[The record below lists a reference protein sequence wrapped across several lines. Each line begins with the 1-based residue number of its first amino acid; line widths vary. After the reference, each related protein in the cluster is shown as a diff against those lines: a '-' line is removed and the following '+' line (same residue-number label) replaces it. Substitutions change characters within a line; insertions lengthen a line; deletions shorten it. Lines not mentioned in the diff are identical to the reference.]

1 MLSATSQQWGQAME
15 RPKRLSQ
22 AFIKGVKQPGRY
34 GDGRGSYGLSLV
46 VRPNAD
52 GGLSK
57 SFVQQLRRADRS
69 TVNLGLGST
78 ETRTLQ
84 QAREAAFDN
93 ARRLRDGEEVRQP
106 RGLPPAKIVP
116 TFLEVAEKWFE
127 LSRQNWKSDYTELL
141 TRQRLEN
148 HAGPLLGVRVDH
160 ITRQHILDALLAIP
174 AAPTR
179 DRVRKCIQAI
189 MGHAVLREWRLDN
202 PADDALRA
210 ALSTGKKQ
218 TKHHAALPCADIAP
232 ALAKADARGGWPV
245 VQLALRFIAL
255 TATRSGEVRGARW
268 DEFDLDARVWHVPAE
283 RMKAGRAFDVPL
295 SLPALNVLRRA
306 EALTDD
312 SGLVFPSTLGKPMDA
327 GRLSEVMR
335 SSSGSTVHG
344 LRASFRTWAAEQ
356 GIDRDVSEMVL
367 AHALGTSTELA
378 YKRTDY
384 FQRRVEVM
392 ERWAAVVEGLE
403 SQGKAAAA

>member
-1 MLSATSQQWGQAME
+1 ME

-34 GDGRGSYGLSLV
+34 GDGRGGYGLSLV

-57 SFVQQLRRADRS
+57 SFVQQLRRVDRS

-78 ETRTLQ
+78 ESRTLQ

-93 ARRLRDGEEVRQP
+93 ARRLRDGEEVLRQQP
-106 RGLPPAKIVP
+106 RGLPLAKVVP
-116 TFLEVAEKWFE
+116 TLREAAEKWFE
-127 LSRQNWKSDYTELL
+127 LSRMNWKRADTERLI
-141 TRQRLEN
+141 RQRLEN
-148 HAGPLLGVRVDH
+148 HATPLLGVRVDR
-160 ITRQHILDALLAIP
+160 ITRQHLLDALLGVP

-179 DRVRKCIQAI
+179 ERIRKYIRAI

-218 TKHHAALPCADIAP
+218 TKHYAALPCADIAP

-384 FQRRVEVM
+384 FARRVDVM
-392 ERWAAVVEGLE
+392 EHWAAVVEGLE
-403 SQGKAAAA
+403 PQGKAAAA